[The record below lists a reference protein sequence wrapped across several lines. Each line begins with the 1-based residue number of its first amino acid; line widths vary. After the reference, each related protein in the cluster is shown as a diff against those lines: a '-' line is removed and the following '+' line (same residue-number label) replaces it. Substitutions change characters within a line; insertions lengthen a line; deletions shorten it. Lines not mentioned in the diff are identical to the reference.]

1 MKRLLA
7 CATLIV
13 AVTLAVTALAA
24 TRRYEGAVR
33 RGGSV
38 SFQATVHRG
47 EIRRVHDF
55 AWKNIP
61 VRCDQGKFRARGR
74 FTFSAPVNDR
84 RKFRFSGANATSAAT
99 AKGRFNDTGQK
110 ARGTF
115 RIRGDLE
122 PGTADNCDSGKRHW
136 RAHHGA

>member
-7 CATLIV
+7 CAALIV
-13 AVTLAVTALAA
+13 VALSVTALAA
-24 TRRYEGAVR
+24 TRHYHGAVR

-38 SFQATVHRG
+38 SFQATIHRG

-55 AWKNIP
+55 AWRNIP
-61 VRCDQGKFRARGR
+61 VHCDQGFFKARGR
-74 FTFSAPVNDR
+74 FTFSARVNDR

-99 AKGRFNDTGQK
+99 AKGRFDLTGQK
-110 ARGTF
+110 ARGIF